1 LTHVLVGEPDATS
14 PGHALIVFR
23 HLDALAEWRSAMGTI
38 GQRSED
44 IETARPLVRPP
55 LLHLACLVLGL
66 VLDRVLALPIS
77 LPDTDLACWAAG
89 GGLILL
95 GTVIFAAAVSNFS
108 RAATPVPSTQ
118 PVRTLVTT
126 GVHGL
131 SRNPIYVGM
140 LLLYAGIGVA
150 ARSPWTLVLALPLA
164 VVMRYGVV
172 AREEAYL
179 ERRFGDAYR
188 EYKAHVRR
196 WL

>member
-1 LTHVLVGEPDATS
+1 M
-14 PGHALIVFR
+14 
-23 HLDALAEWRSAMGTI
+23 AEWRSTTGTT
-38 GQRSED
+38 GQRSHD
-44 IETARPLVRPP
+44 TETARPLVRPP

-66 VLDRVLALPIS
+66 VLDRVLALPLS
-77 LPDTDLACWAAG
+77 LPDADLARWAAG

-95 GTVIFAAAVSNFS
+95 GMAIFAVAVRNFS
-108 RAATPVPSTQ
+108 RAATPVPSTR

-140 LLLYAGIGVA
+140 FLLYAGIGVA
-150 ARSPWTLVLALPLA
+150 ARSPWVLVLALPLA

-188 EYKAHVRR
+188 EYKARVRR